1 MARFDVFSNPEGSGY
16 LLNIQ
21 TDLLNDLN
29 TRVVVPLLPADEAP
43 KPARHLNPIFK
54 IGDDDVIMVTQFI
67 ATIPISALPIP
78 VSNVGHRSGEIIAA
92 LDMLIS
98 GF

>member
-1 MARFDVFSNPEGSGY
+1 MARFDVFPNPDGGGF

-21 TDLLNDLN
+21 TDLLNHLN
-29 TRVVVPLLPADEAP
+29 TRVVIPLLPVDDAP
-43 KPARHLNPIFK
+43 KPARYLNPLFK
-54 IGDDDVIMVTQFI
+54 IGDDEVILVTQFV
-67 ATIPISALPIP
+67 ATLPLSVLPIP
-78 VSNVGHRSGEIIAA
+78 VSNLDHRRGEIIAA

>member
-1 MARFDVFSNPEGSGY
+1 MARFDVFPNPDRNGY

-21 TDLLNDLN
+21 TDLLNHLN
-29 TRVVVPLLPADEAP
+29 TRVVVPLLPADDAP
-43 KPARHLNPIFK
+43 KPARYLNPTFQ
-54 IGDDDVIMVTQFI
+54 IGDDDVVMVTQFI
-67 ATIPISALPIP
+67 ATVPISALPIA
-78 VSNVGHRSGEIIAA
+78 VSNVGHRNGEIIAA